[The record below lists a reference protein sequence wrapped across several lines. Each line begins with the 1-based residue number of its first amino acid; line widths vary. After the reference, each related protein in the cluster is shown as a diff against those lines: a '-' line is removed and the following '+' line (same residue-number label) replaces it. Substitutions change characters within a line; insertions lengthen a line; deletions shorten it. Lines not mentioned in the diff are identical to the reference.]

1 MKLIIYEDEGYK
13 NFLPLAWTRPVYDL
27 RCGID
32 TLAQKML
39 RQYPKAVAAYGCRY
53 YLPGEKLMK
62 FERGLFINGRVL
74 AGSRLARE
82 IPLKGK
88 DEIFFSGEEI
98 VAVRAVSKPFA
109 EVKKRARTKRVNV
122 QLVKYPWDLIVE
134 NSGQILADSRYH
146 RNKKQGK
153 AHKSAVFYNHK
164 DIIIAAGA
172 EVEAHAVLDARQ
184 GPIYIGPGTIVRA
197 GALLKGPLSI
207 GPGCRIGGEISASII
222 HGYSNKSHYG
232 FLGHAYIGEWVNLG
246 AGTTNSNL
254 KNTYGNVKVEIDGKS
269 IDSGLRFLG
278 CFIADHAKTGI
289 GTLITTG
296 AAIGVGANIFGG
308 GVTPKVVPCFS
319 WGQKGRYELSKMLA
333 SAALIMER
341 RSKKL
346 DEQQKEMLAK
356 IYQFT
361 K

>member
-1 MKLIIYEDEGYK
+1 MKLIIYEDEGYQ
-13 NFLPLAWTRPVYDL
+13 NLLPLTWARPAYDL

-32 TLAQKML
+32 TLAQKIVRL
-39 RQYPKAVAAYGCRY
+39 YPKAEVAYGCRY

-74 AGSRLARE
+74 ANSRLARE

-88 DEIFFSGEEI
+88 DEIFFSGDEI

-109 EVKKRARTKRVNV
+109 EVKKKARTKRVNI
-122 QLVKYPWDLIVE
+122 QLIKYPWDLIVE

-146 RNKKQGK
+146 KNKQKGK
-153 AHKSAVFYNHK
+153 VHKSSVLYNPK
-164 DIIIAAGA
+164 EVIVAPGA
-172 EVEAHAVLDARQ
+172 EVEANTVLDARQ

-197 GALLKGPLSI
+197 GATLKGPLSV
-207 GPGCRIGGEISASII
+207 GPECRVGGEISCSIV
-222 HGYSNKSHYG
+222 HGYSNKAHYG
-232 FLGHAYIGEWVNLG
+232 FLGHAYVGEWVNLG

-254 KNTYGNVKVEIDGKS
+254 KNTYGTVKVEINGKAT
-269 IDSGLRFLG
+269 DSGLRFLG

-296 AAIGVGANIFGG
+296 AVIGVGANVFGG
-308 GVTPKVVPCFS
+308 GIAPKTVRSFS
-319 WGQKGRYELSKMLA
+319 WGEKERYDIDKMLA
-333 SAALIMER
+333 ATKVMMER
-341 RSKKL
+341 RDEELS
-346 DEQQKEMLAK
+346 EQQTETLRKVHQL
-356 IYQFT
+356 T